1 MRNVMLAAMVVAAA
15 GCADAA
21 VDTPLTPGIA
31 AQAHVSWRADLN
43 AARAELLAADRAHG
57 QATAASLADGF
68 AGFLAPEA
76 KFLPPRADPL
86 TGPEAARE
94 YLQASPLFGS
104 MTWAPVKADVS
115 ADGKSGW
122 TLGFGSVVTR
132 DGATTFSLR
141 VLSFWKRQPGG
152 AWKVEASVPVMIVG
166 LEPTL
171 PPAGFGTPASQG
183 IAGARPGLDAAVSLE
198 ELMQADRDFAAMG
211 LAEGPQKAF
220 VAYAAPDGMTITGP
234 EYGRAAIEAAFEG
247 FEGSVQW
254 GPVDGGVAESGD
266 LGWSI
271 GLATFDYPAPTGK
284 RYTKYLTI
292 WQRQPNGRWL
302 YVADGGSS
310 RPAPAS

>member
-1 MRNVMLAAMVVAAA
+1 MRNVMLAALIAAAA

-21 VDTPLTPGIA
+21 VDTPLAPGIA

-43 AARAELLAADRAHG
+43 AARAGLLAADRAHG

-68 AGFLAPEA
+68 AGFLAPGA
-76 KFLPPRADPL
+76 RFLPPQSNPL
-86 TGPEAARE
+86 TGPEAARAF
-94 YLQASPLFGS
+94 LQTHPLFGS
-104 MTWAPVKADVS
+104 MTWEPVKADVS

-122 TLGFGSVVTR
+122 TLGFGRVVTR
-132 DGATTFSLR
+132 NGATTYSLR
-141 VLSFWKRQPGG
+141 LLSFWKQQADG
-152 AWKVEASVPVMIVG
+152 AWKVEASVPAMYVG
-166 LEPTL
+166 LDPTL
-171 PPAGFGTPASQG
+171 PPAGFGTPSSQG
-183 IAGARPGLDAAVSLE
+183 IAGARPGLDPAASLE

-220 VAYAAPDGMTITGP
+220 VTYAAPTGLTITGP
-234 EYGRAAIEAAFEG
+234 EYGPAAIEAAFAG
-247 FEGSVQW
+247 FEGSVTW
-254 GPVDGGVAESGD
+254 GPVAGGVADSGD

-271 GLATFDYPAPTGK
+271 GLATFDYPAPIGR

-292 WQRQPNGRWL
+292 WQRQPNGQWL